1 MTPEDFGYIR
11 LVETSST
18 FAPRWRLRGRTPSP
32 PDWAQSSSSD
42 VLAQFMVVSNRD
54 SSRIGLVTVFRP
66 NFQDG
71 HARLAAVAFAPGT
84 TSPIMPLAVGL
95 FIDYVFR
102 CWNFRKLYMD
112 VAEYNLPQMASGL
125 ARVFQVEGRLSEH
138 YYFDGRYWDKF
149 ILSLTRKAWAEHPKR
164 FLRLLQSE

>member
-1 MTPEDFGYIR
+1 MTPEDFGYLR
-11 LVETSST
+11 LIETSSN

-32 PDWAQSSSSD
+32 PDWAQSSSSG

-54 SSRIGLVTVFRP
+54 RGRIGLVTAFRA

-71 HARLAAVAFAPGT
+71 HARLAAVAFDPQT
-84 TSPIMPLAVGL
+84 PSPVMPLAVGL

-112 VAEYNLPQMASGL
+112 VAEYNLPQMASGM
-125 ARVFQVEGRLSEH
+125 ARLFTVEGRLSEH
-138 YYFDGRYWDKF
+138 YHLDGRYWDKF
-149 ILSLTRKAWAEHPKR
+149 ILSISREAWAEHPKR
-164 FLRLLQSE
+164 FLRLEDSR